1 MQNLHMRERPEGS
14 DDDPTANEG
23 DLPRGDAVLT
33 EQRRNLSRQVTTL
46 RRIDETAARA
56 VRIAAIIV
64 GFITTAATAVS
75 QTSQS
80 PAASA
85 LFLVGVGVV
94 LLLATMVLGVLTTGE
109 TGYKTRLT
117 DGEYM
122 RLSKPYPPEGCER
135 VALRKYYRN
144 WSQTTADILGESSE
158 RLAGV
163 QRSLTLGVVFVA
175 ASGFAQLYGQPLGNH
190 LWEWFGSTTAG
201 TVASFVPSIV
211 SVLFSLLTV
220 GVATLLTI
228 RIVL

>member
-1 MQNLHMRERPEGS
+1 MKKRVEES

-23 DLPRGDAVLT
+23 NVPRGDAVLT
-33 EQRRNLSRQVTTL
+33 EQRRNLNRQVTTL
-46 RRIDETAARA
+46 RQIDKTAARA
-56 VRIAAIIV
+56 VRIGAIII
-64 GFITTAATAVS
+64 GFVTTAATAVS

-80 PAASA
+80 PVSSA

-94 LLLATMVLGVLTTGE
+94 FLLATMVLGVLTTGE

-135 VALRKYYRN
+135 AALRKYYRN
-144 WSQTTADILGESSE
+144 WSRTTADILNENSR

-190 LWEWFGSTTAG
+190 LWAWFDLPMAG
-201 TVASFVPSIV
+201 TVASLGPSAV
-211 SVLFSLLTV
+211 SVLCSVLIV

-228 RIVL
+228 RVVL

>member
-1 MQNLHMRERPEGS
+1 MKKRAEPS
-14 DDDPTANEG
+14 DDDPMANEG
-23 DLPRGDAVLT
+23 DIPRGDAVLT
-33 EQRRNLSRQVTTL
+33 EQRRNLNRQVTTL
-46 RRIDETAARA
+46 RQIDQTAERA
-56 VRIAAIIV
+56 VRIAAIII

-80 PAASA
+80 PAGSA

-94 LLLATMVLGVLTTGE
+94 LLLATMTLGVLTTGE

-144 WSQTTADILGESSE
+144 WSQTTADILGENSK

-175 ASGFAQLYGQPLGNH
+175 ASGFAQLYGQSLGNH
-190 LWEWFGSTTAG
+190 LWAWFGSTTTA
-201 TVASFVPSIV
+201 TVASLVS
-211 SVLFSLLTV
+211 SVLSVLCSLLIV

>member
-1 MQNLHMRERPEGS
+1 MSKRAEELS

-46 RRIDETAARA
+46 RQIDQTAARA
-56 VRIAAIIV
+56 VRIAAIII

-75 QTSQS
+75 QTNQP
-80 PAASA
+80 PAESA
-85 LFLVGVGVV
+85 LFLVGVGVI
-94 LLLATMVLGVLTTGE
+94 LLLATMILGVLTTGE

-144 WSQTTADILGESSE
+144 WSQTTADILSE
-158 RLAGV
+158 NSKRLAGV

-175 ASGFAQLYGQPLGNH
+175 ASGFAQLYGRPLGKH
-190 LWEWFGSTTAG
+190 LWEWFGPPTAG
-201 TVASFVPSIV
+201 TVATLIPSVV
-211 SVLFSLLTV
+211 SVLCSLSVV
-220 GVATLLTI
+220 GVATLLAI
-228 RIVL
+228 RAVL